1 MGWLD
6 DVARRRIEEKRRQE
20 DARARHLRDG
30 SREANKVR
38 KLVVAALK
46 EIARAYWGSVGQKWK
61 LSVVNAGL
69 PDMSWEARDDDGDLS
84 WHYWRV
90 RLDGSSAGG
99 WRQGDRP
106 RRHAGA
112 GQRGDWQDGLP
123 QGVDLDV
130 ETPAPDPR
138 AAATAARLGEVLA
151 QPASAAAWA
160 LQEPARVR
168 CAFIWGLQ
176 KPARVRCMRIWSLQK
191 PARVRCAFIWGLQK
205 PAGVGCMRIWGPQKP
220 AGVGCMRIWG
230 PQKPAGVGCAFIW
243 GPQKPAG
250 VGCAFIWG
258 VQKPARSDAQVR
270 PVRE

>member
-69 PDMSWEARDDDGDLS
+69 PDISWEARDDDGDLS

-112 GQRGDWQDGLP
+112 GQRADRQDGLP

-138 AAATAARLGEVLA
+138 AAATAHLESAETCTGQMRVHLGSAETCRGRMHAHLGSAETCRGRMDACASGVRRNLQGSDARSSGVCRNLHG
-151 QPASAAAWA
+151 
-160 LQEPARVR
+160 RMR
-168 CAFIWGLQ
+168 
-176 KPARVRCMRIWSLQK
+176 MRIRREHTRSPRVAHPPSTHAAQTCAGSPRSRDNRRASVRAWSL
-191 PARVRCAFIWGLQK
+191 
-205 PAGVGCMRIWGPQKP
+205 RIPRLSAP
-220 AGVGCMRIWG
+220 
-230 PQKPAGVGCAFIW
+230 P
-243 GPQKPAG
+243 
-250 VGCAFIWG
+250 
-258 VQKPARSDAQVR
+258 
-270 PVRE
+270 